1 MNNKTQ
7 ELAQSLNM
15 SEREL
20 VEYVQSVGRVL
31 NENFMRDVFDENIT
45 LKEAI
50 TEAVKLW
57 DKKQKDISM
66 QLMEGRRGADKLKL
80 FSNAMVDTVYEAFN
94 R

>member
-1 MNNKTQ
+1 MTEIQ
-7 ELAQSLNM
+7 ELAQSFNM
-15 SEREL
+15 NEREL

-31 NENFMRDVFDENIT
+31 NENFMRDVFDEKIT

-50 TEAVKLW
+50 IGAVKLW
-57 DKKQKDISM
+57 DKKQKHMSM

-80 FSNAMVDTVYEAFN
+80 FSNAIVDTVYEALN

>member
-1 MNNKTQ
+1 
-7 ELAQSLNM
+7 M

-31 NENFMRDVFDENIT
+31 NENFMRDVFDNKIT

-57 DKKQKDISM
+57 DKKQKEMSM

-80 FSNAMVDTVYEAFN
+80 FSNAIVDTIYEALN